1 MMPNMQGGPSGPMPM
16 GKPMGGPPPPSEG
29 GSPEQGDIRPQ
40 LMQLLAKAAE
50 VAAQNGVDFKSI
62 VMEFL
67 RGGGKASP
75 PPPPVR

>member
-1 MMPNMQGGPSGPMPM
+1 MMPNMQGGPAGPM

-29 GSPEQGDIRPQ
+29 GAPEGDIRPQ

-67 RGGGKASP
+67 RGGGKSSP